1 MSTKV
6 IAIANQKGGVGKT
19 TTVINIASIF
29 AKNNKKVLVIDL
41 DPQANATTGSGIE
54 KTNLKYSV
62 YDLLINNIS
71 ANTIIQHSSNCNY
84 DILPANR
91 NLAGAEIE
99 LVNINKREYKLS
111 NMLEKIITNY
121 DIVLIDCPPSLSLL
135 TLNGLALAKW
145 LIVPVQCEYY
155 ALEGLTDL
163 LNTYKL
169 VNENINSE
177 LKLLGIIRTQFD
189 SRNNLANDVS
199 HELQEYFGD
208 ILFDSYIPR
217 NVRLAEAPSYGM
229 SAFLLDENASGSV
242 AYKELVNEI
251 NKKLKI

>member
-19 TTVINIASIF
+19 TTVINMASIF
-29 AKNNKKVLVIDL
+29 AKNNKKVLIIDL

-54 KTNLKYSV
+54 KNNLKYTV
-62 YDLLINNIS
+62 YDLLINNVSPSDVIKYS
-71 ANTIIQHSSNCNY
+71 LNCNY
-84 DILPANR
+84 DVLPANR

-99 LVNINKREYKLS
+99 LVDINKREYRLTK
-111 NMLEKIITNY
+111 MLEKFILNY

-135 TLNGLALAKW
+135 TLNGLALARW

-169 VNENINSE
+169 ITENINRE

-199 HELQEYFGD
+199 NELKQYFGD

-217 NVRLAEAPSYGM
+217 NVRLAEAPSYGI

-251 NKKLKI
+251 NMKLKI

>member
-1 MSTKV
+1 MSTKI

-54 KTNLKYSV
+54 KTSLKYTI

-71 ANTIIQHSSNCNY
+71 ASDIIQYSSNCKY
-84 DILPANR
+84 HVLPSNR

-99 LVNINKREYKLS
+99 LVEIKNREYKLI
-111 NMLEKIITNY
+111 NMLEKFIGSY
-121 DIVLIDCPPSLSLL
+121 DIILIDCPPSLSLL
-135 TLNGLALAKW
+135 TLNGFALARW

-169 VNENINSE
+169 VTQNVNQE
-177 LKLLGIIRTQFD
+177 LKLLGIVRTQFD

-199 HELQEYFGD
+199 NELKEYFGE
-208 ILFDSYIPR
+208 ILFHSYIPR

-229 SAFLLDENASGSV
+229 SAFLLDENASGSI

-251 NKKLKI
+251 SEKLKI